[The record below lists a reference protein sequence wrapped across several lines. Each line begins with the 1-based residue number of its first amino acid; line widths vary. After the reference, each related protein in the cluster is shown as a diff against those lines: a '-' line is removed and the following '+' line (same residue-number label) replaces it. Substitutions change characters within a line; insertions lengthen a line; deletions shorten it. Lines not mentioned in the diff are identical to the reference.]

1 MPARSGDRTLHWAWV
16 VAPVTFLT
24 LVGSAAFRSVP
35 GVLMDPLHT
44 EFGWSHGTIG
54 FAVAVNMVLFG
65 LISPF
70 AAALMDR
77 FGIRRGGHVALV
89 MISVGSGLTVFM
101 TAAWQLVLCWGV
113 LVGRRHRLDV
123 DGVRRD
129 GGEPLVRRAARS
141 GERHPH
147 RRQRDRAAD
156 LPAGGRLDH
165 HPCRMAHGGADTA
178 AAALAVVPL
187 IVFLMRDHPA
197 DLGLR
202 AYGATDEDP
211 GPPPHQ
217 AVGSS
222 AGRALRVL
230 REATRTPAFWLLA
243 GGFAICGA
251 TTNGLIATHF
261 IPAAMDHGMPP
272 TTAASLLALVGL
284 FDVGGTIAPGWFTD
298 RVDPRYL
305 LLAYYSLR
313 GVGLVV
319 LPSLLAPHARPGTWV
334 FVIFYGL
341 DWVATVPPTVM
352 LCREWFGA
360 EAGSIVFGWVFASH
374 QIGASAMAL
383 GAGADPRPHRQLRPG
398 VLPRGRAVCGRG
410 GALGRH
416 PAADHRGRPPSRR
429 RSRRPGTSPCAGLT
443 RPCAERSAGLGE
455 ADGLGDLPAAE
466 RLVDRDHR
474 AVARG
479 VPGVGRLDVGSLGAQ
494 PVEHGQLQPQARAGG
509 RGGGARTEV
518 SSWAAIAG
526 RSSWTQT
533 HRDAGGLAGGA
544 VPRHDGVRVCR
555 AAGQALLVARGSRSG
570 E

>member
-1 MPARSGDRTLHWAWV
+1 MTLVDPARPGERSLHWAWV
-16 VAPVTFLT
+16 VAPVAFLT

-44 EFGWSHGTIG
+44 EFGWSHGTIS

-77 FGIRRGGHVALV
+77 FGIRVVVSVALV

-113 LVGRRHRLDV
+113 LVGAGTGSMSMAFVATVVNRWFVTQR
-123 DGVRRD
+123 G
-129 GGEPLVRRAARS
+129 LVSGILTAGNATGQLVFLPVVAWITTHHGWRAA
-141 GERHPH
+141 
-147 RRQRDRAAD
+147 A
-156 LPAGGRLDH
+156 LT
-165 HPCRMAHGGADTA
+165 TA

-187 IVFLMRDHPA
+187 IVFLMRNHPA

-222 AGRALRVL
+222 AGRALRML
-230 REATRTPAFWLLA
+230 REAMRTPAFWLLA

-284 FDVGGTIAPGWFTD
+284 FDVGGTIASGWFTD

-313 GVGLVV
+313 GVGLLV
-319 LPSLLAPHARPGTWV
+319 LPSLLAPSTTPGTWV

-360 EAGSIVFGWVFASH
+360 DAGPIVFGWVFASH

-383 GAGADPRPHRQLRPG
+383 GAGLIRDDTGSYDPAFYLAAGLCAVAAVLSISIRRRNTQQTTQPASPSDQPPLRPHDDEVP
-398 VLPRGRAVCGRG
+398 
-410 GALGRH
+410 AL
-416 PAADHRGRPPSRR
+416 
-429 RSRRPGTSPCAGLT
+429 T
-443 RPCAERSAGLGE
+443 
-455 ADGLGDLPAAE
+455 
-466 RLVDRDHR
+466 
-474 AVARG
+474 
-479 VPGVGRLDVGSLGAQ
+479 
-494 PVEHGQLQPQARAGG
+494 
-509 RGGGARTEV
+509 
-518 SSWAAIAG
+518 
-526 RSSWTQT
+526 
-533 HRDAGGLAGGA
+533 
-544 VPRHDGVRVCR
+544 
-555 AAGQALLVARGSRSG
+555 
-570 E
+570 